1 MCKFKASEFLTS
13 LSINKEA
20 TMAMGAITRT
30 DLRDTAV
37 DFSYPYFITR
47 VGFVTRKPTPLPKV
61 MAILWP
67 YRLNVWAAFAVTLV
81 VFNLVNWMVSS
92 IYKKGFSPSFNLGK
106 IILQVSQLTVMK
118 GNDN

>member
-1 MCKFKASEFLTS
+1 
-13 LSINKEA
+13 
-20 TMAMGAITRT
+20 MAMGAITRT
-30 DLRDTAV
+30 SLRDTAV

-67 YRLNVWAAFAVTLV
+67 YRLNVWATFAVTLV

-92 IYKKGFSPSFNLGK
+92 IYKKGFSPTFNLGK
-106 IILQVSQLTVMK
+106 IVLQVSQLTAIK
-118 GNDN
+118 GNK

>member
-1 MCKFKASEFLTS
+1 
-13 LSINKEA
+13 
-20 TMAMGAITRT
+20 MAMGAITRT
-30 DLRDTAV
+30 SLRDTAV
-37 DFSYPYFITR
+37 DFSYPYFNVS
-47 VGFVTRKPTPLPKV
+47 VGFITRKPSPLPKV

-81 VFNLVNWMVSS
+81 VFNLVNWMVSR